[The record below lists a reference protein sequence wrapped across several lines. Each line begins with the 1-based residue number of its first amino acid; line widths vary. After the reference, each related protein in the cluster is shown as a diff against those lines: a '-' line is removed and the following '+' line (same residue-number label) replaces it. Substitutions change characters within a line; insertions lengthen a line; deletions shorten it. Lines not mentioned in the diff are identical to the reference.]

1 MSNEIAFVVGA
12 SGYTG
17 QALVRELRARGIE
30 CVAHLR
36 RGPAKNEELAKAFEA
51 IGARIDTS
59 DWDPEAIEQAV
70 DRTKPTLVF
79 ALLGTTKKRQKLGV
93 KNGETEDAN
102 SYERVDYGLTKMLLD
117 ATVAKAP
124 SARFVYL
131 SSLGVTDTTTNAYL
145 AARAKV
151 ERDLRESTLAWT
163 VARPSFITGTD
174 RDESRPAERLAA
186 VATDGALGALA
197 FFGVPGPRD
206 AYGSMNAETLAK
218 GLLGAALDPQC
229 EGAILDAAALRLKA
243 SKSL

>member
-17 QALVRELRARGIE
+17 QALVRELRTRGIE

-36 RGPAKNEELAKAFEA
+36 RGSPKNDALAKTFEA
-51 IGARIDTS
+51 LGARVDTS
-59 DWDPEAIEQAV
+59 DWEPSAIAQAIE
-70 DRTKPTLVF
+70 RTTPTCVF

-93 KNGETEDAN
+93 RNGETEDAN

-145 AARAKV
+145 AARAKA
-151 ERDLRESTLAWT
+151 ERALRESALAWT
-163 VARPSFITGTD
+163 VARPSFITGAD
-174 RDESRPAERLAA
+174 REESRPAER
-186 VATDGALGALA
+186 VSSIVIDGALGALA
-197 FFGVPGPRD
+197 LFGATGPRD
-206 AYGSMNAETLAK
+206 AYGSMNAETLAI
-218 GLLGAALDPQC
+218 GLVEAALDPAC
-229 EGAILDAAALRLKA
+229 RGAVLDAAALRLKA
-243 SKSL
+243 RKAL